1 MRQAWVVVNPTK
13 VEDAAALRAQV
24 EPALRAGGWA
34 VTWCAT
40 TPADPGG
47 GLAGAAVRAGAGLV
61 VACGGDGTVMACAG
75 ALAGSGV
82 PLALL
87 PAGTGN
93 LLAHNLGL
101 PVAPA
106 DALEVVVHGAVR
118 RVDVGRVEGG
128 GCFTVMA
135 GMGFDAA
142 MMQGAPDGL
151 KRRLGWPAYAVSGLR
166 RLRDRRMRLWLTVDD
181 DPPRRVRA
189 RTVLVGNVG
198 TLRGGVTLLPDARP
212 DDGLLDV
219 LVLAPRTLRDW
230 AAVATHLLRRRR
242 GDTGQVS
249 RHRARRVRVEA
260 DRPEPRQLDG
270 DPLAPGRRLDVRVDP
285 GALLVRVP
293 APEAR

>member
-1 MRQAWVVVNPTK
+1 MRRAWVVVNPTK
-13 VEDAAALRAQV
+13 VEDQAALRAQV
-24 EPALRAGGWA
+24 EPALRAAGWT
-34 VTWCAT
+34 VTWRET
-40 TPADPGG
+40 TPADPGQ
-47 GLAGAAVRAGAGLV
+47 GLATDAVRDGARLV

-75 ALAGSGV
+75 ALAGTGV

-106 DALEVVVHGAVR
+106 DALEVVVRGVER
-118 RVDVGRVEGG
+118 TLDVGRVEGG

-142 MMQGAPDGL
+142 MMQGAPTRL
-151 KRRLGWPAYAVSGLR
+151 KRRLGWAAYAVSGLR
-166 RLRDRRMRLWLTVDD
+166 RLRDRRMRLWLTLDD
-181 DPPRRVRA
+181 DPPRRLRA

-198 TLRGGVTLLPDARP
+198 ALRGGVALLPGARP
-212 DDGLLDV
+212 DDGWLDV

-230 AAVATHLLRRRR
+230 VGVATHVLRRRR
-242 GDTGQVS
+242 DGNGHVS

-293 APEAR
+293 APETR